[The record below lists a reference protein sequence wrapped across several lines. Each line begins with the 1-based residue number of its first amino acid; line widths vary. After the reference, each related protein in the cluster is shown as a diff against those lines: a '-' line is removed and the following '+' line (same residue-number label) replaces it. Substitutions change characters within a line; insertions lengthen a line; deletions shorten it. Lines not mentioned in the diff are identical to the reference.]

1 MARVKNDYFKLLEEQ
16 FSHSVKAAALLEEIF
31 CNFSK
36 DTIVD
41 RMNEMHEV
49 ERGADRAL
57 RSISQNLSSEFITPI
72 DQSDIYRIANKLDD
86 VADWLD
92 ECVMTVHMYDMDELP
107 AYAVDM
113 AKTVNHSVKALAAA
127 VKELRNFKK
136 PETLMARIL
145 EVNGVETEADAQLM
159 NAVNHLFRTET
170 DFKKLMSGKI
180 LYEALEHCTDVCEGV
195 ADLMERVI
203 IKNS

>member
-1 MARVKNDYFKLLEEQ
+1 MAKVKNDYFKLIEEQ
-16 FSHSVKAAALLEEIF
+16 FSHSVKAAELMEDIF

-49 ERGADRAL
+49 ERAADRAL
-57 RSISQNLSSEFITPI
+57 RSISENLSREFITPI
-72 DQSDIYRIANKLDD
+72 DQSDIYRIANQLDN
-86 VADWLD
+86 VTDWMD
-92 ECVMTVHMYDMDELP
+92 ECVMNLHMYDMDVLP
-107 AYAVDM
+107 EHAVEM
-113 AKTVNHSVKALAAA
+113 AKTAARGVKALAEA

-136 PETLMARIL
+136 PEALMARIL
-145 EVNGVETEADAQLM
+145 EVNAIESEADAQLM

-170 DFKKLMSGKI
+170 DYKKLISGKI
-180 LYEALEHCTDVCEGV
+180 LYEALEHCTDVCEHV
-195 ADLMERVI
+195 ADLFERVI